1 MARLK
6 LRSFTGGGT
15 IALVRG
21 YLRFCLVGAALAGLC
36 ARASAQMP
44 DAPACRGVDYNRMIL
59 DIVHGL
65 PKGGGYDRDH
75 PELPVVAGLE
85 NGTRWEILVRH
96 GHPSHCTSATYT
108 LFLHL
113 ATVLQSNRKLNLNG
127 EEIGALEAAKTMPDG
142 THLVDG
148 EGPFWIFNSN
158 GAGTAA
164 LLKHTGTGISFR
176 DDKLAY
182 AKPGDF
188 LKLFWNKNVGAS
200 EHGHQV
206 VYTGRR
212 IIAGRDMVCF
222 WGSQHQG
229 KKARSGHGAEPLY
242 FSAYPDGKV
251 YDGYGEVCRPREDIE
266 GMIFSRVTCME
277 HLAAGLDAMKAQAQ
291 ARGPAPGGLPY
302 LFVDDYLYKLRETS
316 SDAATLDRTYGIMH
330 ADDAGVTGTVG
341 TAAAAAR

>member
-1 MARLK
+1 MGTVSFATRRICRFMAVA
-6 LRSFTGGGT
+6 T
-15 IALVRG
+15 
-21 YLRFCLVGAALAGLC
+21 AGLC
-36 ARASAQMP
+36 LAAPVRAQTA

-59 DIVHGL
+59 DILHSL

-75 PELPVVAGLE
+75 PVLPIVAPLE
-85 NGTRWEILVRH
+85 INNRWELLVRH
-96 GHPSHCTSATYT
+96 GHPSHCTSATYAI
-108 LFLHL
+108 FLHL
-113 ATVLQSNRKLNLNG
+113 ATILQGNRKLFLDG
-127 EEIGALEAAKTMPDG
+127 DQIRALEATETMPDG
-142 THLVDG
+142 KHLVDG

-164 LLKHTGTGISFR
+164 LLHHTGTGFSFR

-200 EHGHQV
+200 EKGHQV

-212 IIAGRDMVCF
+212 IIQGRDMVCF
-222 WGSQHQG
+222 WGSQHPG
-229 KKARSGHGAEPLY
+229 KKVRSGHGAEPLY

-277 HLAAGLDAMKAQAQ
+277 HLAAGLDAMKAQAE
-291 ARGPAPGGLPY
+291 AHGPAPGGLPY

-316 SDAATLDRTYGIMH
+316 SDAATLDKTYGIMH
-330 ADDAGVTGTVG
+330 ADGATGAVG
-341 TAAAAAR
+341 TAAASAAR